1 VAGGAGEVSGSW
13 AAAEDSEV
21 TPAELLPQ
29 VYAELR
35 KLAAA
40 KLAAESPGHTLDATA
55 LVHEAWLKLADASVE
70 WQDRTHFF
78 RTAATA
84 MRRILVDRARAKL
97 TEKRDGGERRDLPEI
112 AAPLPDT
119 ELLAMNEALTKFAAV
134 KPDHAKLVELRFFAG
149 LTGDEAAEAL
159 AVSPATADRMWRYAR
174 AWLQIELKT
183 SSVPT

>member
-1 VAGGAGEVSGSW
+1 
-13 AAAEDSEV
+13 V
-21 TPAELLPQ
+21 TPAELLPL
-29 VYAELR
+29 VYDELR

-40 KLAAESPGHTLDATA
+40 NLACEVPGQTLDATA

-70 WQDRTHFF
+70 WQNRTHFL

-97 TEKRDGGERRDLPEI
+97 TAKRDGGQRVELPDI
-112 AAPLPDT
+112 AAPLRDEQLLALD
-119 ELLAMNEALTKFAAV
+119 ELLVKLAAI

-159 AVSPATADRMWRYAR
+159 DISPATADRMWRYAR
-174 AWLQIELKT
+174 AWLQVELNQQ
-183 SSVPT
+183 

>member
-1 VAGGAGEVSGSW
+1 
-13 AAAEDSEV
+13 V
-21 TPAELLPQ
+21 TPRDLLPL
-29 VYAELR
+29 VYDELR

-70 WQDRTHFF
+70 WQDRSHFL

-97 TEKRDGGERRDLPEI
+97 TAKRDGGERRDLPDI
-112 AAPLPDT
+112 AAPLPDP
-119 ELLAMNEALTKFAAV
+119 ELLAMDEALTNFAAV

-149 LTGDEAAEAL
+149 MTGDEAAEAL
-159 AVSPATADRMWRYAR
+159 GVAPATADRMWRFAR
-174 AWLQIELKT
+174 AWLKVELDQT
-183 SSVPT
+183 SD